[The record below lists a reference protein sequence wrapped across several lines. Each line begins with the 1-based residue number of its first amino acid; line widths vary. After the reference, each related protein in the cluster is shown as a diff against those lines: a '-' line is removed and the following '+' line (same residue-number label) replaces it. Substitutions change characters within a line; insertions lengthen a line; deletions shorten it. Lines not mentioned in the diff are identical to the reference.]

1 MLIGGAT
8 ATLLRRKGT
17 FQDINQI
24 ELMRPHVKRALRV
37 SVLDQL
43 VGTLEVT
50 FQNALSGVSVP
61 VFLEFSVDLL
71 YPQDLIAKWY
81 FD

>member
-1 MLIGGAT
+1 
-8 ATLLRRKGT
+8 
-17 FQDINQI
+17 
-24 ELMRPHVKRALRV
+24 MRPHVKRALRV